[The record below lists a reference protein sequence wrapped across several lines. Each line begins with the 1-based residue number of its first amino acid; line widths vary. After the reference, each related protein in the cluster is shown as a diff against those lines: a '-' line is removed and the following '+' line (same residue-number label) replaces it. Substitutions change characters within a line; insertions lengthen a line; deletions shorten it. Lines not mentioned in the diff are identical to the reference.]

1 MSPARFVVDNSV
13 VMAWCFE
20 DEFSEY
26 ADAALERLKDGEA
39 VVPAI
44 WPLEVGN
51 VLLVAERK
59 RRLGKADVV
68 RFLELVNSL
77 PLSVE
82 QESPE
87 RMLTDIIA
95 LARDLRISTYDASYL
110 DLAMRSGLP
119 IATQDK
125 SLTKAARK
133 CGVPL
138 LGEKRSRE
146 KS

>member
-1 MSPARFVVDNSV
+1 MKPARFVVDNSV
-13 VMAWCFE
+13 VMTWCFE
-20 DEFSEY
+20 DEASDY
-26 ADAALERLKDGEA
+26 ADIALQGLEKGEA
-39 VVPAI
+39 IVPAI

-68 RFLELVNSL
+68 RFLELLSAL
-77 PLSVE
+77 PIRVE

-95 LARDLRISTYDASYL
+95 LARELQLSTYDASYL

-125 SLTKAARK
+125 ALLKAAHK
-133 CGVPL
+133 CGVPVFA
-138 LGEKRSRE
+138 ERSSRK